1 MPPQEDIEAQ
11 QVLLAAHPL
20 TLAIFSGLPG
30 TGKTTLA
37 RLVAAHLHLPLV
49 PLDDIVDII
58 PPHMG
63 AHAQPF
69 WEDMMHIVLGVAK
82 IHLTH
87 NRWRS
92 FVAALANVLGGHIIK
107 AIHLGATGR

>member
-1 MPPQEDIEAQ
+1 MPSQEDIEAQ
-11 QVLLAAHPL
+11 QELLAAHHL
-20 TLAIFSGLPG
+20 TLTIFSGLPG

-69 WEDMMHIVLGVAK
+69 WQDYDAHRLGRCQDTLDPQSQR
-82 IHLTH
+82 HH
-87 NRWRS
+87 
-92 FVAALANVLGGHIIK
+92 
-107 AIHLGATGR
+107 